1 MEGGRGGAGGVGG
14 PQAACQ
20 NSSPKW
26 VPPIAR
32 MTIVKKH
39 DSIQGGREGG
49 IPKTL
54 RFSAHLI
61 VFVLQ
66 RTALQIRFSAGQFDF
81 ILILI

>member
-1 MEGGRGGAGGVGG
+1 
-14 PQAACQ
+14 
-20 NSSPKW
+20 
-26 VPPIAR
+26 

-66 RTALQIRFSAGQFDF
+66 RTAIQKPLQRGAVCFYFDF
-81 ILILI
+81 DLNLNLLGLIY

>member
-1 MEGGRGGAGGVGG
+1 
-14 PQAACQ
+14 
-20 NSSPKW
+20 
-26 VPPIAR
+26 

-39 DSIQGGREGG
+39 DSIQGGREGGG

-66 RTALQIRFSAGQFDF
+66 RTAIQIRFSAEQFDF

>member
-1 MEGGRGGAGGVGG
+1 
-14 PQAACQ
+14 
-20 NSSPKW
+20 
-26 VPPIAR
+26 

-49 IPKTL
+49 IPKSL

-66 RTALQIRFSAGQFDF
+66 RTEIQIRFSTEQFDF
-81 ILILI
+81 ILMLI

>member
-1 MEGGRGGAGGVGG
+1 
-14 PQAACQ
+14 
-20 NSSPKW
+20 
-26 VPPIAR
+26 

-61 VFVLQ
+61 VFFVLQ
-66 RTALQIRFSAGQFDF
+66 RTAIQIRFSAGQVAF

>member
-1 MEGGRGGAGGVGG
+1 
-14 PQAACQ
+14 
-20 NSSPKW
+20 
-26 VPPIAR
+26 

-49 IPKTL
+49 IPKSL

-66 RTALQIRFSAGQFDF
+66 RTEIQIRFSAGQLAFIF
-81 ILILI
+81 ILI